1 MNATT
6 LARSAKLFSGTTASL
21 PHVWSYGK
29 RAYRTTQKR
38 LAEIDALRACQLAIS
53 LSTWNR
59 ENAFVMLYTLQTPA
73 WRVRDRQS
81 TALGKRG
88 WIYEEGMRRQ
98 IAFDASNKVTLY
110 TSHGAINSSFL
121 QLARLD
127 LVITYTWGWMKQR
140 LTTSVCAHSNI
151 MHRIC
156 RMQLI
161 APKTHLRILRLF
173 RSLVHYISNES
184 AQPDYYREQLK
195 KQSRVCGYNFR
206 NAFWKLIIS
215 R

>member
-151 MHRIC
+151 MLRAGCNLSRLKHTYVYFACSVLLFTIYRTS
-156 RMQLI
+156 QPNLTTI
-161 APKTHLRILRLF
+161 ASNLRSNRAYAAIILGTLF
-173 RSLVHYISNES
+173 GN
-184 AQPDYYREQLK
+184 
-195 KQSRVCGYNFR
+195 
-206 NAFWKLIIS
+206 W
-215 R
+215 